1 MIKIK
6 KITNKDFK
14 FYEGDCCDK
23 ETLCKIFNEN
33 KIDAVVHFAG
43 YKAVGESVKLPLMY
57 YSNNLISSINLLEV
71 MKEKNVKNEVKAIGD
86 ELREDITKYT
96 SSALPMII
104 EVPDKSGSHKRET
117 DPMNELIKRVIGVE
131 MVK

>member
-1 MIKIK
+1 MKNDIAIMADPDTVTGFMLGGIKSGFPVHNTEESKTTLKQLVDDGFSII
-6 KITNKDFK
+6 ITT
-14 FYEGDCCDK
+14 E
-23 ETLCKIFNEN
+23 
-33 KIDAVVHFAG
+33 
-43 YKAVGESVKLPLMY
+43 
-57 YSNNLISSINLLEV
+57 
-71 MKEKNVKNEVKAIGD
+71 AIGD

-96 SSALPMII
+96 SSALPPMII

>member
-1 MIKIK
+1 MPKRDRRGCQQIGRTYG
-6 KITNKDFK
+6 KIT
-14 FYEGDCCDK
+14 
-23 ETLCKIFNEN
+23 T
-33 KIDAVVHFAG
+33 
-43 YKAVGESVKLPLMY
+43 
-57 YSNNLISSINLLEV
+57 
-71 MKEKNVKNEVKAIGD
+71 EKIGD

-96 SSALPMII
+96 SKALPMII